1 VRSSD
6 IVILAAVILS
16 FAILATAHLGVVVGL
31 LGRPRRWRSVAA
43 LVLVPLAPYWAIR
56 ERMYFRAGA
65 WLGAAIVYGV
75 ALGVAR

>member
-1 VRSSD
+1 MRSLD

-56 ERMYFRAGA
+56 ERMYLRAGA